1 MCSAADSG
9 LGCSTAF
16 LQSHWLVSDA
26 ECFVVTFLED
36 PLCLNFVLFVG
47 SWLLIDRALSVA
59 ACCFSLP
66 VCSDT
71 IWTHQESEFFPSCVN
86 CGF

>member
-47 SWLLIDRALSVA
+47 SWL
-59 ACCFSLP
+59 CFSLP